1 MGDTKNDISADE
13 VITFP
18 NNIDLTDVCDKS
30 DEFDKK
36 DISDKHVDTEND
48 TSADEVIDVYE
59 KPDESD
65 KEDTSD
71 KHGDAENDT
80 SAITLPNNVDFADA
94 ATMRRLVEEN
104 KEEEELEEE
113 KRAKDNSNV
122 ENPADISTEIVEE
135 NEEEKEV
142 EEKRAEDNSNVK
154 NSVDISTEMIV
165 NMFLRSPHGYDFY
178 DSGAKMS
185 LEDVKERVDI
195 FILTNMDS
203 DISDVFK
210 FKVARR
216 ILDKVLDQHF
226 DVIHLEDMSMSS
238 SPAPPTYPQPTPEL
252 AQTYQQQSA
261 FHFDDGASVTKSVRS
276 KGIGRRRPCPE
287 DIPRQKI
294 TSSQSLPPKSPS
306 LSRRGNSTGRGKTVI
321 VGGPMAGG
329 NRYHQRNN
337 TYQPKDDD
345 ESSAVSR
352 ASTVASLALETIYR
366 RIDAC
371 KQKLLDP
378 MNNID
383 EQIATASLLEKLA
396 TAAVAVKEMEQ
407 LDE

>member
-1 MGDTKNDISADE
+1 
-13 VITFP
+13 
-18 NNIDLTDVCDKS
+18 
-30 DEFDKK
+30 
-36 DISDKHVDTEND
+36 
-48 TSADEVIDVYE
+48 
-59 KPDESD
+59 
-65 KEDTSD
+65 
-71 KHGDAENDT
+71 
-80 SAITLPNNVDFADA
+80 
-94 ATMRRLVEEN
+94 MRRLVEEN
-104 KEEEELEEE
+104 EEEEELEEE

-122 ENPADISTEIVEE
+122 ENPVDISTEIVEE
-135 NEEEKEV
+135 NEEEKEEVEEEKRATNVTEENEEEKEEV
-142 EEKRAEDNSNVK
+142 EEKRAEDNSNVE

-238 SPAPPTYPQPTPEL
+238 SPAPAPPTPTPTPTYTQRTPEP
-252 AQTYQQQSA
+252 APTYQQQSA

-306 LSRRGNSTGRGKTVI
+306 LSRRGNSSGRGKTVI
-321 VGGPMAGG
+321 VGGPMAGGNRYHQRNNTYQLKDEDESSAGGPMAGG

>member
-1 MGDTKNDISADE
+1 
-13 VITFP
+13 
-18 NNIDLTDVCDKS
+18 
-30 DEFDKK
+30 
-36 DISDKHVDTEND
+36 
-48 TSADEVIDVYE
+48 
-59 KPDESD
+59 
-65 KEDTSD
+65 
-71 KHGDAENDT
+71 
-80 SAITLPNNVDFADA
+80 
-94 ATMRRLVEEN
+94 MRRLVEEN
-104 KEEEELEEE
+104 EEEEELEEE

-122 ENPADISTEIVEE
+122 ENPVDISTEIVEE
-135 NEEEKEV
+135 NEEEKEEVEEEKRATNVAEENEEEKEEV
-142 EEKRAEDNSNVK
+142 EEKRAEDNSNVE

-238 SPAPPTYPQPTPEL
+238 SPAPAPPTPTPTPTYTQRTPEP
-252 AQTYQQQSA
+252 APTYQQQSA

-306 LSRRGNSTGRGKTVI
+306 LSRRGNSSGRGKTVI